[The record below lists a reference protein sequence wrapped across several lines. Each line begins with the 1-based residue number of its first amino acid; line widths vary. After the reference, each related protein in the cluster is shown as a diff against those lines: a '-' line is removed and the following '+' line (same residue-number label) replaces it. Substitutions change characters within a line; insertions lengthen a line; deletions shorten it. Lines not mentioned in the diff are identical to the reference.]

1 MNKKVRLDECMC
13 VNVMNKTNI
22 TADGNFRYEN

>member
-1 MNKKVRLDECMC
+1 MSEKVRLDECIC

-22 TADGNFRYEN
+22 TDGNFRYEN